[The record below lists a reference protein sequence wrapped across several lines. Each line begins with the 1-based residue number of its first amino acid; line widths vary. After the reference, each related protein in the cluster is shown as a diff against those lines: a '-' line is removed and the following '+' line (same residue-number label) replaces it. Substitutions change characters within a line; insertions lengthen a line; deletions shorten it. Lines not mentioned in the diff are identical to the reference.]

1 MGTKA
6 DQQRRSHNRKDEN
19 WLRCAIAK
27 AREYIF
33 VQGVGVTGKWVRQLL
48 GEKSF
53 MPVQVCSSHCHKAQ
67 IDSKPI

>member
-27 AREYIF
+27 ACEYIF

-53 MPVQVCSSHCHKAQ
+53 MPVQVCLSHCHKAQ